1 MKCNKCGQD
10 IPDNATF
17 CTNCGNKIE
26 QPQHNPNPN
35 VQQANQ
41 VPNQNPQANQN
52 SQANPMPNQNPQVN
66 NGMPNQQPQ
75 FNQNPQFNQAPNRNP
90 QFNGMPNQNVPY
102 GNKVPQQNV
111 KTEPS
116 PILTWFN
123 SAKDVFLDFFKKGY
137 IEKPTT
143 LLTEKNHMWLVFAV
157 GIVILGILGTLFSI
171 IGSYGASATF
181 AIIFGIYNPASKF
194 FAFGTMVYVIAK
206 IVKNNK
212 VSYINA
218 LNATSGAYVP
228 IVFSLALNCIFNLI
242 HTQFINAQIVTYA
255 ATVADVIFIVL
266 LLGVIE
272 KVAEGSKYEKSLWF
286 KSLSIAGAYIAYK
299 IAALILDAIFA
310 AIFYGTDHTSLASL
324 VYGGASIFS

>member
-26 QPQHNPNPN
+26 QPQQNPNPN

-102 GNKVPQQNV
+102 GNQVPQQNV
-111 KTEPS
+111 KAEPS

-123 SAKDVFLDFFKKGY
+123 SAEDVFLDFFKKGY

>member
-26 QPQHNPNPN
+26 QPQQNPNPN

-66 NGMPNQQPQ
+66 NGMPNQ
-75 FNQNPQFNQAPNRNP
+75 
-90 QFNGMPNQNVPY
+90 NVPY
-102 GNKVPQQNV
+102 GNQVPQQNV

-157 GIVILGILGTLFSI
+157 TIVILGCLGSLFSV
-171 IGSYGASATF
+171 IGSYYASTAF
-181 AIIFGIYNPASKF
+181 AIIYGIYNPASKF
-194 FAFGTMVYVIAK
+194 FAFGTMIFVIAK
-206 IVKNNK
+206 MAKNNK

-218 LNATSGAYVP
+218 LNATSGAYLPV
-228 IVFSLALNCIFNLI
+228 VFSLAVNCIFNLI
-242 HTQFINAQIVTYA
+242 HTQFVNGQLVTYV

-299 IAALILDAIFA
+299 IAALILDTIFT
-310 AIFYGTDHTSLASL
+310 AIFYGTDYSNLASL

>member
-26 QPQHNPNPN
+26 QPQQNHNPN
-35 VQQANQ
+35 VQQTNQ
-41 VPNQNPQANQN
+41 VPNQNPQVNQN

-102 GNKVPQQNV
+102 GNQVPQQNV
-111 KTEPS
+111 KAEPS

-123 SAKDVFLDFFKKGY
+123 SAKDVFLNFFKKGY
-137 IEKPTT
+137 IEKPKT

>member
-26 QPQHNPNPN
+26 QPQQNPNPN

-102 GNKVPQQNV
+102 GNQVPQQNV
-111 KTEPS
+111 KAEPS

-123 SAKDVFLDFFKKGY
+123 SAKDVFLNFFKKGY
-137 IEKPTT
+137 IEKPKT

-242 HTQFINAQIVTYA
+242 HTQFINAQIVTYV

-299 IAALILDAIFA
+299 IAALILDTIFT
-310 AIFYGTDHTSLASL
+310 AIFYGTDYSNLASL

>member
-1 MKCNKCGQD
+1 MKCNNCGQD

-26 QPQHNPNPN
+26 QPQQNPNPN

-102 GNKVPQQNV
+102 GNQVPQQNV

-123 SAKDVFLDFFKKGY
+123 SAKDVFLNFFKKGY

-242 HTQFINAQIVTYA
+242 HTQFINAQIVTYV

>member
-26 QPQHNPNPN
+26 QPQQNPNPN

-102 GNKVPQQNV
+102 GNQVPQQNV
-111 KTEPS
+111 KAEPS

-143 LLTEKNHMWLVFAV
+143 LLTEENHMWLVFAV
-157 GIVILGILGTLFSI
+157 VAVVLGALKGILSTLGYHTLMLTYTVNNFVSIGTM
-171 IGSYGASATF
+171 
-181 AIIFGIYNPASKF
+181 F
-194 FAFGTMVYVIAK
+194 FAFATALFIYAK
-206 IVKNNK
+206 MAKNDK
-212 VSYINA
+212 ITYINA
-218 LNATSGAYVP
+218 LNGTASAFLPV
-228 IVFSLALNCIFNLI
+228 IL
-242 HTQFINAQIVTYA
+242 
-255 ATVADVIFIVL
+255 ATVANCLVTFVNSNLAYYVEISAKIMFFVL
-266 LLGVIE
+266 FLKLIN
-272 KVAEGSKYEKSLWF
+272 KVVEGSKYANSFWF
-286 KSLSIAGAYIAYK
+286 KSL
-299 IAALILDAIFA
+299 AI
-310 AIFYGTDHTSLASL
+310 ICPYLVYSL
-324 VYGGASIFS
+324 VGLICFSITNSTSFLSLIDSSVIY

>member
-26 QPQHNPNPN
+26 QPQQNPNPN
-35 VQQANQ
+35 VQQSNQ

-102 GNKVPQQNV
+102 GNQVPQQNI

-137 IEKPTT
+137 IENPTT

>member
-10 IPDNATF
+10 ITDNATF

-26 QPQHNPNPN
+26 QPQQNPNPN
-35 VQQANQ
+35 VQQTNQ

-90 QFNGMPNQNVPY
+90 QFNGMPNQNIPY
-102 GNKVPQQNV
+102 GNPMPQQNV
-111 KTEPS
+111 KAEPS

-123 SAKDVFLDFFKKGY
+123 SAKDVFLNFFKKGY

>member
-1 MKCNKCGQD
+1 MKCNNCGQD

-26 QPQHNPNPN
+26 QPQQNPNPN

-41 VPNQNPQANQN
+41 VPNQNQQANQN
-52 SQANPMPNQNPQVN
+52 PQANPMPNQNSQVN

-75 FNQNPQFNQAPNRNP
+75 FNQNPQFNQAPNHNP

-102 GNKVPQQNV
+102 GNPMPQQNV
-111 KTEPS
+111 KAEPS

>member
-26 QPQHNPNPN
+26 QPQQNPNPN

-41 VPNQNPQANQN
+41 VPNQNPQA
-52 SQANPMPNQNPQVN
+52 NQNPQVN

-75 FNQNPQFNQAPNRNP
+75 FNQNPQFNQAPNHNP

-102 GNKVPQQNV
+102 GNQVPQQNV
-111 KTEPS
+111 KAEPS

-181 AIIFGIYNPASKF
+181 TIIFGIYNPASKF
-194 FAFGTMVYVIAK
+194 FAFGTMVYIIAK

>member
-26 QPQHNPNPN
+26 QPQQNPNPN
-35 VQQANQ
+35 VQQTNQ

-102 GNKVPQQNV
+102 GNQVPQQNV
-111 KTEPS
+111 KAEPS

-123 SAKDVFLDFFKKGY
+123 SAKDVFLNFFKKGY

-242 HTQFINAQIVTYA
+242 HTQFINAQIVTYV

>member
-26 QPQHNPNPN
+26 QPQQNPNPN

-75 FNQNPQFNQAPNRNP
+75 FNQNPQFNQAPNHNP

-102 GNKVPQQNV
+102 GNQVPQQNV
-111 KTEPS
+111 KAEPS

-123 SAKDVFLDFFKKGY
+123 SAKDVFLDFFKKDY
-137 IEKPTT
+137 IEKPKT

>member
-26 QPQHNPNPN
+26 QPQQNPNPN

-41 VPNQNPQANQN
+41 VPTQNPQANQN

-90 QFNGMPNQNVPY
+90 QFNGMPNQNAPY

-111 KTEPS
+111 KAEPS
-116 PILTWFN
+116 PILPWFN

-157 GIVILGILGTLFSI
+157 AIVILGCLGSLFSV
-171 IGSYGASATF
+171 IGSYYASTAF
-181 AIIFGIYNPASKF
+181 AIIYGIYNSAAKF
-194 FAFGTMVYVIAK
+194 FAFGTMIFVIAK
-206 IVKNNK
+206 IVKNNR

-218 LNATSGAYVP
+218 LNATSAAYLPV
-228 IVFSLALNCIFNLI
+228 VFSLAVNCIFNLI
-242 HTQFINAQIVTYA
+242 HTQFVNGQLITYVSTA
-255 ATVADVIFIVL
+255 ADVIFIVL
-266 LLGVIE
+266 LLGVIN

-286 KSLSIAGAYIAYK
+286 KSLSITGAFLAYK
-299 IAALILDAIFA
+299 IATLILDTIFT
-310 AIFYGTDHTSLASL
+310 AIFYGTDYSNLASL
-324 VYGGASIFS
+324 VYGGASILG

>member
-26 QPQHNPNPN
+26 QPQQNPNPN

-90 QFNGMPNQNVPY
+90 QFNGMPNQNAPY

-143 LLTEKNHMWLVFAV
+143 LLTEKNHMWFVFAV

>member
-26 QPQHNPNPN
+26 QPQQNPNPN

-75 FNQNPQFNQAPNRNP
+75 FNQNPQFNQAPNHNP

-102 GNKVPQQNV
+102 GNQVPQQNV
-111 KTEPS
+111 KAEPS

-123 SAKDVFLDFFKKGY
+123 SAKDVFLNFFKKGY

-242 HTQFINAQIVTYA
+242 HTQFINAQIVTYV

>member
-26 QPQHNPNPN
+26 QPQQNPNPN
-35 VQQANQ
+35 VQQSNQ

-75 FNQNPQFNQAPNRNP
+75 FNQNPQFNQAPNRNH

-102 GNKVPQQNV
+102 GNQVPQQNI

-137 IEKPTT
+137 IENPTT

>member
-26 QPQHNPNPN
+26 QPQQNPNPN

-123 SAKDVFLDFFKKGY
+123 SAKDVFLNFFKKGY

-242 HTQFINAQIVTYA
+242 HTQFINAQIVTYV

>member
-26 QPQHNPNPN
+26 QPQQNSNPN

-75 FNQNPQFNQAPNRNP
+75 FNQKPQFNQAPNRNP

-157 GIVILGILGTLFSI
+157 TIVILGILGTLFSI

>member
-26 QPQHNPNPN
+26 QPQQNPNPN

-111 KTEPS
+111 KAEPS

-194 FAFGTMVYVIAK
+194 FAFGTMVYIIAK

>member
-26 QPQHNPNPN
+26 QPQQHVNPN
-35 VQQANQ
+35 VQQTNQ
-41 VPNQNPQANQN
+41 VPNQKPQVNQNPQTNQ
-52 SQANPMPNQNPQVN
+52 MPNQNPQVN

-75 FNQNPQFNQAPNRNP
+75 FNQNPQFNQAYNQNQ

-102 GNKVPQQNV
+102 GNQVPQQNV
-111 KTEPS
+111 KAEPS

-137 IEKPTT
+137 IEKPKT

-194 FAFGTMVYVIAK
+194 FAFGTMVYLIAK

-212 VSYINA
+212 VSFINA

>member
-26 QPQHNPNPN
+26 QPQQNPNPN

-102 GNKVPQQNV
+102 GNQVPQQNV

-123 SAKDVFLDFFKKGY
+123 SAKDVFLNFFKKGY

-242 HTQFINAQIVTYA
+242 HTQFINAQIVTYV

>member
-26 QPQHNPNPN
+26 QPQQNPNPN

-102 GNKVPQQNV
+102 GNQVPQQNV
-111 KTEPS
+111 KAEPS

-228 IVFSLALNCIFNLI
+228 IVFSLAVNCIFNLI
-242 HTQFINAQIVTYA
+242 HTQFVNGQLVTYV

-299 IAALILDAIFA
+299 IAALILDTIFT
-310 AIFYGTDHTSLASL
+310 AIFYGTDYSNLASL

>member
-26 QPQHNPNPN
+26 QPQQNPNPN

-102 GNKVPQQNV
+102 GNQVPQQNV
-111 KTEPS
+111 KAEPS

-157 GIVILGILGTLFSI
+157 GIVILGVLGTLFSI

>member
-1 MKCNKCGQD
+1 MKCNNCGQD

-26 QPQHNPNPN
+26 QPQQNPNPN

-102 GNKVPQQNV
+102 GNQVPQQNV
-111 KTEPS
+111 KAEPS

-194 FAFGTMVYVIAK
+194 FAFGTMVYIIAK

>member
-1 MKCNKCGQD
+1 MKCNKCGQN

-17 CTNCGNKIE
+17 CTNCGDKIE
-26 QPQHNPNPN
+26 QPQQNPNPN

-111 KTEPS
+111 KAEPS

-123 SAKDVFLDFFKKGY
+123 SAKDVFLNFFKKGY

>member
-26 QPQHNPNPN
+26 QPQQNPNPN

-75 FNQNPQFNQAPNRNP
+75 FNQNP

-157 GIVILGILGTLFSI
+157 VAVVLGALKGILSTLDCHTLMLTYTVNNFVSI
-171 IGSYGASATF
+171 GAT
-181 AIIFGIYNPASKF
+181 F
-194 FAFGTMVYVIAK
+194 FAFATALFIYSKMAK
-206 IVKNNK
+206 NDKIT
-212 VSYINA
+212 YINA
-218 LNATSGAYVP
+218 LNGTASAFLPV
-228 IVFSLALNCIFNLI
+228 IL
-242 HTQFINAQIVTYA
+242 
-255 ATVADVIFIVL
+255 ATVANCLVTFVNSNLAYYVEISAKIMFFVL
-266 LLGVIE
+266 FLKLIN
-272 KVAEGSKYEKSLWF
+272 KVVEGSKYANSFWF
-286 KSLSIAGAYIAYK
+286 KSL
-299 IAALILDAIFA
+299 AIICPYFV
-310 AIFYGTDHTSLASL
+310 YSL
-324 VYGGASIFS
+324 VGLICFSITNSPSFLSLIDSSVIY

>member
-26 QPQHNPNPN
+26 QPQQNPNPN

-41 VPNQNPQANQN
+41 NP
-52 SQANPMPNQNPQVN
+52 QANPMPNQNPQVN

-75 FNQNPQFNQAPNRNP
+75 FNQNPQFNQAPNHNP

-102 GNKVPQQNV
+102 GNQVPQQNV
-111 KTEPS
+111 KAEPS

-171 IGSYGASATF
+171 IGLYDASATF

>member
-1 MKCNKCGQD
+1 MKCNNCGQD

-26 QPQHNPNPN
+26 QPQQNPNPN

-102 GNKVPQQNV
+102 GNQVPQQNV
-111 KTEPS
+111 KAEPS

-242 HTQFINAQIVTYA
+242 HTQFINAQIVTYV

>member
-26 QPQHNPNPN
+26 QPQQNPNPN

-41 VPNQNPQANQN
+41 VPNQNPQA
-52 SQANPMPNQNPQVN
+52 NQNPQVN

-75 FNQNPQFNQAPNRNP
+75 FNQNPQFNQAPNHNP

-102 GNKVPQQNV
+102 GNQVPQQNV
-111 KTEPS
+111 KAEPS
-116 PILTWFN
+116 PIITWFN

-228 IVFSLALNCIFNLI
+228 IIFSLALNCIFNLI

>member
-1 MKCNKCGQD
+1 
-10 IPDNATF
+10 
-17 CTNCGNKIE
+17 
-26 QPQHNPNPN
+26 
-35 VQQANQ
+35 
-41 VPNQNPQANQN
+41 
-52 SQANPMPNQNPQVN
+52 
-66 NGMPNQQPQ
+66 MPNQQPQ

-102 GNKVPQQNV
+102 GNKVPQQNI

>member
-26 QPQHNPNPN
+26 QPQQNPNPN

-102 GNKVPQQNV
+102 GNQVPQQNV

-143 LLTEKNHMWLVFAV
+143 LLTENNHMWLVFAV
-157 GIVILGILGTLFSI
+157 VAVVLGALKGILSTLDCHTLMLTYTVNNFVSI
-171 IGSYGASATF
+171 GAM
-181 AIIFGIYNPASKF
+181 F
-194 FAFGTMVYVIAK
+194 FAYQPNFM
-206 IVKNNK
+206 
-212 VSYINA
+212 
-218 LNATSGAYVP
+218 
-228 IVFSLALNCIFNLI
+228 
-242 HTQFINAQIVTYA
+242 
-255 ATVADVIFIVL
+255 
-266 LLGVIE
+266 
-272 KVAEGSKYEKSLWF
+272 EG
-286 KSLSIAGAYIAYK
+286 
-299 IAALILDAIFA
+299 
-310 AIFYGTDHTSLASL
+310 
-324 VYGGASIFS
+324 

>member
-26 QPQHNPNPN
+26 QPQQNPNPN

-102 GNKVPQQNV
+102 GNQVPQQNV
-111 KTEPS
+111 KAEPS

-123 SAKDVFLDFFKKGY
+123 SAKDVFLNFFKKGY
-137 IEKPTT
+137 IEKPKT

-242 HTQFINAQIVTYA
+242 HTQFINAQIVTYV

-299 IAALILDAIFA
+299 IAALILDTIFA

>member
-26 QPQHNPNPN
+26 QPQQNPNPN

-102 GNKVPQQNV
+102 GNQVPQQNV
-111 KTEPS
+111 KAEPS

-123 SAKDVFLDFFKKGY
+123 SAKNVFLDFFKKGY

>member
-26 QPQHNPNPN
+26 QPQQNPNPN

-102 GNKVPQQNV
+102 GNQVPQQNI

-137 IEKPTT
+137 IENPTT

>member
-26 QPQHNPNPN
+26 QPQQNPNPN

-75 FNQNPQFNQAPNRNP
+75 FNQNPQFN
-90 QFNGMPNQNVPY
+90 GMPNQNAPY

-157 GIVILGILGTLFSI
+157 VAVVFGALEGLFSSLDYYSSKFAYALNGFVT
-171 IGSYGASATF
+171 IGAM
-181 AIIFGIYNPASKF
+181 F
-194 FAFGTMVYVIAK
+194 FAFATALFIYAK
-206 IVKNNK
+206 MAKNDK
-212 VSYINA
+212 VTYINA
-218 LNATSGAYVP
+218 LNGTSGAFLPV
-228 IVFSLALNCIFNLI
+228 IL
-242 HTQFINAQIVTYA
+242 
-255 ATVADVIFIVL
+255 ATVANCLVTFVNSGLAYNVEIASNIMFFVL
-266 LLGVIE
+266 FLKLIN
-272 KVAEGSKYEKSLWF
+272 KVVEGSKYANSFWF
-286 KSLSIAGAYIAYK
+286 N
-299 IAALILDAIFA
+299 ALAVLCP
-310 AIFYGTDHTSLASL
+310 YL
-324 VYGGASIFS
+324 VYKAVTAIMYSITTASSIVNMFSGFSNLM

>member
-26 QPQHNPNPN
+26 QPQQNPNPN

-102 GNKVPQQNV
+102 GNQVPQQNV
-111 KTEPS
+111 KAEPS

-137 IEKPTT
+137 IEKPKT

-299 IAALILDAIFA
+299 IAALILDTIFT
-310 AIFYGTDHTSLASL
+310 AIFYGTDYSNLASL

>member
-26 QPQHNPNPN
+26 QPQQNPNPN

-90 QFNGMPNQNVPY
+90 QFNGMPNQNVTY

-111 KTEPS
+111 KAEPS

-157 GIVILGILGTLFSI
+157 VAVVFGALEGLFSSLDYYSSKFAYALNGFVT
-171 IGSYGASATF
+171 IGAM
-181 AIIFGIYNPASKF
+181 F
-194 FAFGTMVYVIAK
+194 FAFATALFIYAK
-206 IVKNNK
+206 MAKNDK
-212 VSYINA
+212 ITYINA
-218 LNATSGAYVP
+218 LNGTSGAFLPV
-228 IVFSLALNCIFNLI
+228 IL
-242 HTQFINAQIVTYA
+242 
-255 ATVADVIFIVL
+255 ATVANCLINFINSNLAYYVEISANIMFFVL
-266 LLGVIE
+266 FLKLIN
-272 KVAEGSKYEKSLWF
+272 KVVEGSKYANSFWF
-286 KSLSIAGAYIAYK
+286 KSL
-299 IAALILDAIFA
+299 AIICPYFV
-310 AIFYGTDHTSLASL
+310 YSL
-324 VYGGASIFS
+324 VRLICFSITNSTSFLSLIDPSVIY

>member
-26 QPQHNPNPN
+26 QPQQNPNPN
-35 VQQANQ
+35 VQQTNQ
-41 VPNQNPQANQN
+41 VPNQNPQA
-52 SQANPMPNQNPQVN
+52 NQNPQVN

-102 GNKVPQQNV
+102 GNQVPQQNV
-111 KTEPS
+111 KAEPS

-123 SAKDVFLDFFKKGY
+123 SAKDVFLNFFKKGY

-242 HTQFINAQIVTYA
+242 HTQFINAQIVTYV